1 MNNSIPEKLTQMK
14 WTNSS
19 KDTANNSY
27 KEKEI
32 PGTDLY
38 LLKKKQKTE
47 LLIKSLP
54 KQKVPSSNGV
64 IGEFY

>member
-38 LLKKKQKTE
+38 LLKKKK
-47 LLIKSLP
+47 
-54 KQKVPSSNGV
+54 N
-64 IGEFY
+64 